1 MCECSFNDDFAKT
14 LHLKGRRHRLNYKK
28 NYDPTIKVVI
38 VCYHVYNIPKKSNNI
53 PKKSN
58 NIPKKSNNIPKK
70 SNNKTLL
77 TQVDIQPSKREKL
90 AEQRNRRRQEDMER
104 RRNMMEN
111 RRSMWDQSRWRVEEE
126 WMEWKDAYYWHH
138 YDGLKAQNDKE
149 YEEMCNAEKERAKKV

>member
-28 NYDPTIKVVI
+28 NYDPTIKVVM
-38 VCYHVYNIPKKSNNI
+38 VCFHVY
-53 PKKSN
+53 
-58 NIPKKSNNIPKK
+58 NIPKK

-111 RRSMWDQSRWRVEEE
+111 RRSMWDQSRWRAEEE
-126 WMEWKDAYYWHH
+126 WMEWNDAYYWHH
-138 YDGLKAQNDKE
+138 YDGPKAQKDKE
-149 YEEMCNAEKERAKKV
+149 YEEMCNAEKEKAKKV